1 MKSRLLAGVALAV
14 SIAMAGSAQAT
25 EPYLEFVKG
34 LRERGYYDYAI
45 LYLDQIAARDNTP
58 ADIKQAIVY
67 QKAMTLQD
75 SAKSMRNPEKQ
86 LEQLNQAAGFLEQF
100 VKENPNH
107 PNAADAN
114 SDRAGILL
122 SKAQAENL
130 QAKSP
135 SNQGSK
141 RDYQKRA
148 RELVLKAR
156 EVYQT
161 AFDQHDA
168 AAKKFPA
175 FIDQQKDPE
184 QYAARAK
191 VEQNLITASLS
202 LGMCTYEEA
211 QTYDTNAPEFKQLL
225 NKAAD
230 EFEKMHQKYR
240 SQVGGLYARAWQ
252 GKCYEEQRDLQK
264 AIGIYNEL
272 LDHPGE
278 NASLSLLKT
287 QTLYFKLICLNSKER
302 HDYQLV
308 VDLAEDWVKKHQN
321 ETRTRL
327 GLGVQWEQALALE
340 TLGDN
345 RELIKS
351 EQERYWK
358 AARTV
363 AQQVAKFPSEYK
375 DSANAMLTR
384 LNGKLGKGDKAP
396 DTFDVAFGLA
406 QQSFAASQDIKKEW
420 DDGMKSTPKRPPEDL
435 AKLELDRINELN
447 EAAKNF
453 ELALSLAKPSDS
465 KKDVATAR
473 LYYAYVNFWLRK
485 NYEAAVL
492 ANFVARTV
500 DKDEGTIGLDAAYI
514 AMAAMV
520 QAYNDNKAPNDQK
533 SEDMLLIMKA
543 SNLIAQRWPQ
553 SDKANEALIML
564 GKMAKDPV
572 EAAGHFQKIPPTD
585 PKYVEA
591 QLAAGQAYWTA
602 YLNSNRKVG
611 TDKPTPEQL
620 ATWLQSAEEF
630 LRRGID
636 AMTKVVPKEGA
647 SPPELIAAKMSLS
660 QIMISVGKDAE
671 ALKLLLEDP
680 HAVVKAVVVAD
691 ETKRPPSG
699 VTSRKFAMET
709 HKLVLRAYIGTGNLD
724 KARETMKT
732 LEAIAAAGGTDG
744 GAEVTELYVGLGRL
758 LKDELE
764 RFRVNNETERFEK
777 LMTSF
782 ETFLNDMASRKDGQT
797 FGTLSWI
804 GETYFALGETVATAG
819 DAAKATSFYDK
830 AGGAF
835 GEILTKAAADQTF
848 ASANQL
854 HGVKLRQV
862 RVFRLKK
869 DFPPAEALV
878 TEILK
883 ENPNNLKV
891 QIGAAELYQDWGS
904 SGQPDS
910 VKKYII
916 AIQGTTKVGGN
927 AWGWQQIGGKLQKSP
942 DFATNP
948 VFLETFMDARYNGT
962 LCRYRF
968 GREQPTKE
976 KQGILNNCR
985 TELVGTTLIIKDI
998 SETDYARFNKLY
1010 RDVLTDMGQTP
1021 EDLPRTADVPIAPP
1035 VQEKKPEEM
1044 AATDGGTAS
1053 GATGTTPAEPPGPP
1067 PPKPIDMV
1075 TWLCLIGS
1083 LVFGVGA
1090 IVWVLL
1096 KGKSPP
1102 KAKSF
1107 ATTTSGP
1114 VSFTGIS
1121 VGDMPAPATFAPPKP
1136 KQRPAAAG
1144 TAAPASKPA
1153 AKPAA
1158 PGATGTAAPKPKP
1171 KPPTPPAAK

>member
-1 MKSRLLAGVALAV
+1 MKSRLLAGVALTVWIVA
-14 SIAMAGSAQAT
+14 AGSAQAT
-25 EPYLEFVKG
+25 EPYLEFVRG

-45 LYLDQIAARDNTP
+45 LYLDQIAARENTP
-58 ADIKQAIVY
+58 AEIKQAIPY
-67 QKAMTLQD
+67 QKAMTLQE
-75 SAKSMRNPEKQ
+75 SAKSARSPEKQ
-86 LEQLNQAAGFLEQF
+86 MEQLNQAAAYLEQF

-141 RDYQKRA
+141 RDYQNRA

-161 AFDQHDA
+161 AFDQHEA
-168 AAKKFPA
+168 AAKKYPA

-211 QTYDTNAPEFKQLL
+211 QTYDSNAAEFKQLL

-278 NASLSLLKT
+278 NASLSQLKT

-308 VDLAEDWVKKHQN
+308 VDLAEDWVKKHHN
-321 ETRTRL
+321 DLLTRL
-327 GLGVQWEQALALE
+327 GLGIQWEQALALE

-345 RELIKS
+345 PDLIKT

-358 AARTV
+358 LARTN
-363 AQQVAKFPSEYK
+363 ALQIAKFPSEYK
-375 DSANAMLTR
+375 DSANSMATR
-384 LNGKLGKGDKAP
+384 VGAKLGKGEKAP

-406 QQSFAASQDIKKEW
+406 QQSFSAAQDKKKELE
-420 DDGMKSTPKRPPEDL
+420 DAAKAKVKRPTEDL
-435 AKLELDRINELN
+435 TKLELDRLN
-447 EAAKNF
+447 DLNDAAQYF
-453 ELALSLAKPSDS
+453 DLALSLAKPNDS
-465 KKDVATAR
+465 KKDLATAR

-492 ANFVARTV
+492 ADFVARTV

-533 SEDMLLIMKA
+533 TEDMRLITKA
-543 SNLIAQRWPQ
+543 SNLIAERWPQ

-564 GKMAKDPV
+564 GKLSKDPV
-572 EAAGHFQKIPPTD
+572 EAAGYFGKIPESD
-585 PKYVEA
+585 PKYTEA
-591 QLAAGQAYWTA
+591 QLSAGQAFWTA

-611 TDKPTPEQL
+611 PEKPTAEQL
-620 ATWLQSAEEF
+620 ATWLQSAQDH

-636 AMTKVVPKEGA
+636 KLTSVIPKEGA

-660 QIMISVGKDAE
+660 QIMISVGKDPE
-671 ALKLLLEDP
+671 ALKLLLDDP
-680 HAVVKAVVVAD
+680 HPVAKAVAVPD
-691 ETKRPPSG
+691 ESKRPPTG

-709 HKLVLRAYIGTGNLD
+709 YKLILRAYIGTGNLD
-724 KARETMKT
+724 KARDTMKT
-732 LEAIAAAGGTDG
+732 LEAIAGAGGADG

-764 RFRVNNETERFEK
+764 RFRENNETERFNK

-804 GETYFALGETVATAG
+804 GETYFALGETVSAAG

-830 AGGAF
+830 AGAAF
-835 GEILTKAAADQTF
+835 GDILTKAKEDQTF
-848 ASANQL
+848 ASASQMY
-854 HGVKLRQV
+854 GVKLRQV
-862 RVFRLKK
+862 RVLRLKK
-869 DFPPAEALV
+869 EFPPAETLI

-904 SGQPDS
+904 SGQADS
-910 VKKYII
+910 VKKYMT
-916 AIQGTTKVGGN
+916 AIYGNMKSGGN
-927 AWGWQQIGGKLQKSP
+927 AWGWQQISMKLQKSP

-948 VFLETFMDARYNGT
+948 VFVETFLEARYNGT
-962 LCRYRF
+962 LCRYQYA
-968 GREQPTKE
+968 REQSAKDKQKE
-976 KQGILNNCR
+976 LESCR
-985 TELVGTTLIIKDI
+985 TELAATTFITKDM
-998 SETDYARFNKLY
+998 SETEYARFNKLY
-1010 RDVLTDMGQTP
+1010 RDVVQDAGQP
-1021 EDLPRTADVPIAPP
+1021 VEDLPRATDIPLAPP
-1035 VQEKKPEEM
+1035 EKEKKPEPVAVKKDEPKEVTPPPIS
-1044 AATDGGTAS
+1044 AATWA
-1053 GATGTTPAEPPGPP
+1053 
-1067 PPKPIDMV
+1067 
-1075 TWLCLIGS
+1075 CLIG
-1083 LVFGVGA
+1083 LVVIGLGA
-1090 IVWVLL
+1090 IVWAMT
-1096 KGKSPP
+1096 KGKAAP
-1102 KAKSF
+1102 KAKAF
-1107 ATTTSGP
+1107 GTELAGP
-1114 VSFTGIS
+1114 VSFSGIS
-1121 VGDMPAPATFAPPKP
+1121 MGDAPPPATFAPPKP
-1136 KQRPAAAG
+1136 KPRPAAA
-1144 TAAPASKPA
+1144 AAKPA

-1158 PGATGTAAPKPKP
+1158 GATGTATPKPKP